1 MADEER
7 SVGGGDRPR
16 MEGGGGGGR
25 YGGPRPDSGGGAR
38 GDDRGGGRGDDRGGD
53 GRGGGGMRR
62 RTGGGRRKVC
72 RFCADK
78 SLKVD
83 YKDVRTLGSFI
94 TEGGKIVPSRTSGNC
109 AKHQRQLAVAIKR
122 ARVLALLP
130 FSTLGV

>member
-7 SVGGGDRPR
+7 SERGGDLLR
-16 MEGGGGGGR
+16 EGGGR
-25 YGGPRPDSGGGAR
+25 YGGPRPG
-38 GDDRGGGRGDDRGGD
+38 GDDRGEGRTGE

-62 RTGGGRRKVC
+62 GRPGGRRKVC

-78 SLKVD
+78 TLKVD

>member
-7 SVGGGDRPR
+7 SERGGEGRGRYAPRPDGGDRG
-16 MEGGGGGGR
+16 EG
-25 YGGPRPDSGGGAR
+25 
-38 GDDRGGGRGDDRGGD
+38 RGGEGRSGD
-53 GRGGGGMRR
+53 GRGGMRR
-62 RTGGGRRKVC
+62 RPGGRRKVC

-78 SLKVD
+78 TLHVD

-130 FSTLGV
+130 FSTLGI

>member
-7 SVGGGDRPR
+7 SERGGDRPR
-16 MEGGGGGGR
+16 SGEGGGGR
-25 YGGPRPDSGGGAR
+25 YGGPRPDG
-38 GDDRGGGRGDDRGGD
+38 DRGGEGR
-53 GRGGGGMRR
+53 GGGMRR
-62 RTGGGRRKVC
+62 GRPSGRRKVC

-78 SLKVD
+78 TLKVD

-94 TEGGKIVPSRTSGNC
+94 SEGGKIVPSRTSGNC

>member
-7 SVGGGDRPR
+7 SERGGDRPR
-16 MEGGGGGGR
+16 NEGGGGGGR
-25 YGGPRPDSGGGAR
+25 YGGPRPDDR
-38 GDDRGGGRGDDRGGD
+38 DRGGERGGD
-53 GRGGGGMRR
+53 GRGGMRR
-62 RTGGGRRKVC
+62 RPGGRRKVC
-72 RFCADK
+72 RFCAEK

-109 AKHQRQLAVAIKR
+109 AKHQRQLAIAIKR
-122 ARVLALLP
+122 ARVIALLP

>member
-7 SVGGGDRPR
+7 SERGG
-16 MEGGGGGGR
+16 EGRGR
-25 YGGPRPDSGGGAR
+25 YGAPRPEGER
-38 GDDRGGGRGDDRGGD
+38 GEGRGGEGR
-53 GRGGGGMRR
+53 GGGMRR
-62 RTGGGRRKVC
+62 GRPGGRRKVC

-78 SLKVD
+78 TLKVD

-130 FSTLGV
+130 FSTLGA

>member
-7 SVGGGDRPR
+7 SERGG
-16 MEGGGGGGR
+16 EGRGR
-25 YGGPRPDSGGGAR
+25 YGGPRPEGDRGEGRGG
-38 GDDRGGGRGDDRGGD
+38 DRGGERGGD
-53 GRGGGGMRR
+53 GRGGERGGGMRR
-62 RTGGGRRKVC
+62 RPGGRRKVC

>member
-7 SVGGGDRPR
+7 SER
-16 MEGGGGGGR
+16 GGGGGR
-25 YGGPRPDSGGGAR
+25 YAPRPDGG
-38 GDDRGGGRGDDRGGD
+38 DRGEGRGGE
-53 GRGGGGMRR
+53 GRGGGMRR
-62 RTGGGRRKVC
+62 RPGGRRKVC

-78 SLKVD
+78 TLKVD

-130 FSTLGV
+130 FSTLGI

>member
-7 SVGGGDRPR
+7 SERGGDRPR
-16 MEGGGGGGR
+16 GEGGGGGGGGR
-25 YGGPRPDSGGGAR
+25 YGGPRPDGGG
-38 GDDRGGGRGDDRGGD
+38 DRGEGRGGE
-53 GRGGGGMRR
+53 GRGGGMRR
-62 RTGGGRRKVC
+62 GRPGGRRKVC

-78 SLKVD
+78 TLKVD

>member
-7 SVGGGDRPR
+7 SERGGDRAR
-16 MEGGGGGGR
+16 EGGGGGR
-25 YGGPRPDSGGGAR
+25 YGGPRPEGG
-38 GDDRGGGRGDDRGGD
+38 DRGE
-53 GRGGGGMRR
+53 GRGGEGRGRGGMRR
-62 RTGGGRRKVC
+62 GRPGGRRKVC

-78 SLKVD
+78 TLKVD